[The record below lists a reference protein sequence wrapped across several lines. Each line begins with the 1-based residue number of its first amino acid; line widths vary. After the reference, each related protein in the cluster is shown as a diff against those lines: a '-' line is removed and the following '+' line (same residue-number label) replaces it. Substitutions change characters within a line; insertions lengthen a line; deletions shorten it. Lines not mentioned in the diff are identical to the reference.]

1 MVQLVDGEKP
11 MRRGYQDCKG
21 PSLHGDEV
29 YVYGAVGQAQYVCV
43 CGTKSSADEQSSINI
58 QSTSH
63 NCWLRCILGVAQQVG
78 TKHNG
83 RISQNNQNGSTVNIV
98 LAMPKRH

>member
-1 MVQLVDGEKP
+1 
-11 MRRGYQDCKG
+11 
-21 PSLHGDEV
+21 V
-29 YVYGAVGQAQYVCV
+29 YVYGVVGQAQYVCV
-43 CGTKSSADEQSSINI
+43 CGTKSSADEQILINI

-63 NCWLRCILGVAQQVG
+63 NCWLRRVLVIAQQVG
-78 TKHNG
+78 TKNNG

>member
-1 MVQLVDGEKP
+1 
-11 MRRGYQDCKG
+11 
-21 PSLHGDEV
+21 V

-63 NCWLRCILGVAQQVG
+63 NCWLRCILGIAQQVG
-78 TKHNG
+78 TKDNG